1 MNERTLDILDQ
12 SLTFS
17 LWTFLVA
24 FIVVLLF
31 VNQRLRAR
39 KQGLMDYLREKDES
53 LYEQHFEEQ
62 SPGAQ
67 PNDVFRLLSH
77 RTRMVF
83 QALVLS
89 TGIALLVFIL
99 ASFLPIAGLDNFASS
114 TPSKST
120 PLRVASLHY
129 DRFHE
134 GFSLLGEVWNQ
145 TQEPISGLRAVI
157 SIWQSDQ
164 ELLDTVSVPVV
175 PDPVAGGSAGTFS
188 LRYEKRSPL
197 LYGYR
202 LAFEDWEGKTISHLE
217 GFDVE

>member
-39 KQGLMDYLREKDES
+39 KQGLMDYLHKKDAR
-53 LYEQHFEEQ
+53 LHEQQFEEK

-67 PNDVFRLLSH
+67 RDDAFLLLSH
-77 RTRMVF
+77 RMRMVF

-89 TGIALLVFIL
+89 TGIALMVFIL
-99 ASFLPIAGLDNFASS
+99 ASFLPIAVLDNFASS
-114 TPSKST
+114 TSSKNT

-157 SIWQSDQ
+157 TIWQSNQ

-175 PDPVAGGSAGTFS
+175 PDPVAGRSAGTFS
-188 LRYEKRSPL
+188 LRYEKGSPL

-202 LAFEDWEGKTISHLE
+202 LAFEDLEGKTISHLE
-217 GFDVE
+217 GFNVE

>member
-1 MNERTLDILDQ
+1 MIKCKDGIDSGHYRPIMA
-12 SLTFS
+12 SLVEA
-17 LWTFLVA
+17 L
-24 FIVVLLF
+24 
-31 VNQRLRAR
+31 
-39 KQGLMDYLREKDES
+39 
-53 LYEQHFEEQ
+53 
-62 SPGAQ
+62 GA
-67 PNDVFRLLSH
+67 PV
-77 RTRMVF
+77 
-83 QALVLS
+83 
-89 TGIALLVFIL
+89 ALLVFIL

-114 TPSKST
+114 TSSKST

-145 TQEPISGLRAVI
+145 SQEPISGLRAVI

-164 ELLDTVSVPVV
+164 ELLDTVSVPIM

-202 LAFEDWEGKTISHLE
+202 LAFEDLEGETISHLE